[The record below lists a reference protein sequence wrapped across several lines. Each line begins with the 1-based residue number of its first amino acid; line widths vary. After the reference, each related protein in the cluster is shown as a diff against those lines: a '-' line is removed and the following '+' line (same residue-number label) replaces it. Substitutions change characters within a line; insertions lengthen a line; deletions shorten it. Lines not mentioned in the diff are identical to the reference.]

1 MKTHP
6 FAPSSGRYEDHEG
19 LDEEH
24 ILHIR
29 QQIQKKLQEALWRTG
44 TYWLRKLQQVSPQLS
59 PKQGE
64 HLGGSGQQSCAQT
77 PIQQDREK
85 LNKNGYN
92 KSTQSTRTKR

>member
-6 FAPSSGRYEDHEG
+6 FAPSSGHYEDHEG

-77 PIQQDREK
+77 PIQQDKEK